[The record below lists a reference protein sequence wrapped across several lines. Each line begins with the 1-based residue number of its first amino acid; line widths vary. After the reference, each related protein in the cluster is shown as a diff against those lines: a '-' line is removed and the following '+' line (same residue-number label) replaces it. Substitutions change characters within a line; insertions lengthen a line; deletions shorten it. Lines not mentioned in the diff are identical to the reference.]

1 MWFRVQLV
9 WPERASGARDL
20 APAHPPPRVI
30 GLDGRGRAMPV
41 PKVSVSDIVNELNG
55 ANDLLLSLGG
65 DRESTLKTLFMSFNS
80 RIANLGQVDSTV
92 MPSVIDAI
100 TNGPW
105 TERQASS
112 LIAVLE
118 SIGTTAAKPDA
129 KPFQHCLRCNAITS
143 HTCTMHSRAVLA
155 IPRTLI
161 HASCAREIMQP
172 YTRELCSHHRF
183 ENFITQEEWAKLRG
197 KPIVHAACGMR

>member
-1 MWFRVQLV
+1 MWFRIQLV

-30 GLDGRGRAMPV
+30 GLDGRGRAMPL

-80 RIANLGQVDSTV
+80 RIANLGQVDSAV
-92 MPSVIDAI
+92 MPSIIDAI

-105 TERQASS
+105 TERQESS

-155 IPRTLI
+155 ISRTLI
-161 HASCAREIMQP
+161 HASCARQIMQP

-183 ENFITQEEWAKLRG
+183 ENFITQEEWAKLRR